1 MSMTYVLHERNVKD
15 VKCFISYLIQIR
27 ELLNVQLETC
37 EESILKRG
45 LWFIFNVLSFRFL

>member
-15 VKCFISYLIQIR
+15 VECFIAYLIQIR

-37 EESILKRG
+37 EEAILKRG
-45 LWFIFNVLSFRFL
+45 LWLKKFFI